1 MSHINNPI
9 SYYQEMGFLN
19 MDSFVYTCAL
29 ASMAGGG
36 IGTYTTAK
44 SGQWM
49 GTLPYIAMIV
59 VGGFVAK
66 QGLVIA
72 NEVTHS
78 DR

>member
-1 MSHINNPI
+1 MSHINNPV
-9 SYYQEMGFLN
+9 SYYREMGFLN
-19 MDSFVYTCAL
+19 MNSVVYTCAL
-29 ASMAGGG
+29 ASMAGGAL
-36 IGTYTTAK
+36 GTFTTAR

-49 GTLPYIAMIV
+49 ETLPYIAMLV

>member
-19 MDSFVYTCAL
+19 MHSFVYTCAL
-29 ASMAGGG
+29 ASMAGGAV
-36 IGTYTTAK
+36 GTFTTAK

-49 GTLPYIAMIV
+49 DTLPYIAMIAF
-59 VGGFVAK
+59 GGFVAK

-72 NEVTHS
+72 NEVTHG

>member
-1 MSHINNPI
+1 MSHINNPV
-9 SYYQEMGFLN
+9 SYYREMGFLN

-29 ASMAGGG
+29 ATMAGGAV
-36 IGTYTTAK
+36 GTFTTAK

-49 GTLPYIAMIV
+49 DTLPYSAMIAF
-59 VGGFVAK
+59 GGFVAK

-72 NEVTHS
+72 NEVTHG